1 MKNKLITKS
10 LLAIATIGITATT
23 FIGTADAS
31 QGYGPREK
39 TPVSIKNNIVTYS
52 DGTYKYQSRPHFN
65 KTPKY
70 IKFIHA
76 NNIVEYNDGTFSYGA
91 RPQINKAEKKSDLTI
106 KREQQLANAKQLVT
120 EFEKTHTVQ
129 AHRKAQRA
137 VNIVSFEYKAQKGCT
152 TTKNRKCFK
161 TRICKIIKYLNTG
174 FRF

>member
-52 DGTYKYQSRPHFN
+52 DGT
-65 KTPKY
+65 
-70 IKFIHA
+70 
-76 NNIVEYNDGTFSYGA
+76 FSYGA
-91 RPQINKAEKKSDLTI
+91 RPEINKAEKKSNLTI

-137 VNIVSFEYKAQKGCT
+137 VNIVSFEYQSQK
-152 TTKNRKCFK
+152 NELQQ
-161 TRICKIIKYLNTG
+161 RIENVLKQGYVK
-174 FRF
+174 